1 MQERK
6 RKILAW
12 HFCGDTLRDG
22 RPIPPDGE
30 ALDHE
35 GELIMCAKGLH
46 ASVKIMDAL
55 SYSPGY
61 IICRVKCEGI
71 IIKDTDKLVCSKRT
85 IIWRIQG
92 EEVLRLF
99 ARQQAFSVIHVWDP
113 PPVVKE
119 YLETGKKEIQAA
131 AGDAAWDAAWDA
143 AGAAARAAAWAA
155 AGDAAWDAARDAAR
169 AAAWAA
175 AGDAAGAAAQDA
187 ARDAARAAAWDA
199 AGAAAGDAA
208 QAAARDAAEK
218 QLVKLVISEHKLCQK
233 KITK

>member
-1 MQERK
+1 MQE

-30 ALDHE
+30 VLEHE

-61 IICRVKCEGI
+61 IICRVKCEGR

-92 EEVLRLF
+92 EKVLRLF
-99 ARQQAFSVIHVWDP
+99 ARQRALSVIHLWNA

-119 YLETGKKEIQAA
+119 YLETGKEEI
-131 AGDAAWDAAWDA
+131 
-143 AGAAARAAAWAA
+143 
-155 AGDAAWDAARDAAR
+155 RDAAR
-169 AAAWAA
+169 A
-175 AGDAAGAAAQDA
+175 
-187 ARDAARAAAWDA
+187 AARAAAWDA
-199 AGAAAGDAA
+199 ARAAAG
-208 QAAARDAAEK
+208 K
-218 QLVKLVISEHKLCQK
+218 QLVKLVISERKLCQK
-233 KITK
+233 KIH